1 MEPAQQRISDEE
13 RQQVADVLRQAA
25 GEGRIDADEL
35 ENRLEATF
43 TAKTYGD
50 LVPITADLPADSTR
64 PLPVR
69 RPADHVVAAPAY
81 HSSFAMMS
89 TTRRRG
95 RWQVGAQ
102 HKAFGLMGGDMQPQG
117 HAQVIVNLVD
127 FDMNL
132 QEAGDA
138 PRFHHTGSSE
148 PTGTVMTKG
157 GVLHIEDGIP
167 DEVRADLARRGHVLL
182 PEAVGAYGGYQ
193 AIRRDPRTGVYT
205 GATEKRKDGC
215 AMGY

>member
-102 HKAFGLMGGDMQPQG
+102 HKAFGLMGGVVLDLREAVFSGREVTINASVVMGSVDVVVDEHTVVICDGHAFMGDYSESRSKVEAQPQPDSPVVRVQG
-117 HAQVIVNLVD
+117 RAVMGRVN
-127 FDMNL
+127 
-132 QEAGDA
+132 
-138 PRFHHTGSSE
+138 
-148 PTGTVMTKG
+148 
-157 GVLHIEDGIP
+157 
-167 DEVRADLARRGHVLL
+167 VRRRQGESR
-182 PEAVGAYGGYQ
+182 P
-193 AIRRDPRTGVYT
+193 
-205 GATEKRKDGC
+205 
-215 AMGY
+215 